1 MYALL
6 QANNIAKVLQDRLA
20 CPARFLMN
28 IMGQAGSFLARQL
41 EPKARLA
48 CARKFLIEV
57 WLGSLELENF

>member
-6 QANNIAKVLQDRLA
+6 QANNIAKVLQARL
-20 CPARFLMN
+20 ARFLMK

-48 CARKFLIEV
+48 RARKFLFEV